1 MYPLKLKPAL
11 KDYIWGGNKLK
22 KDFNIKSDKSI
33 VAEAWEL
40 STHKDGSS
48 IILNGE
54 LKDKTFAEAL
64 NIWGLE
70 ANCPILIK
78 LIDAKENLS
87 VQVHPNDEY
96 AERVENSKGKTEMWY
111 VVDCEE
117 NAALTFGFIKDMD
130 KDEFC
135 ERIQNNSLTE
145 VLNKVPVK
153 KGDVFFIEAG
163 TIHSIGAGMLI
174 AEIQQNSNITY
185 RVYDFG
191 RVDANG
197 KSRELHIDKAIE
209 VTNLKKAKDSAD
221 TSGETIQKS
230 GYTET
235 TLAKCK
241 YFNTKKLNIDTK
253 AELPS
258 NEQSF
263 NSLLILEGEGVIKFD
278 NETLNFSKGDSFYIP
293 QSTPAYTIEGK
304 SEIILTSL

>member
-22 KDFNIKSDKSI
+22 KDFNIKSDKNI
-33 VAEAWEL
+33 IAEAWEL
-40 STHKDGSS
+40 STHKDGDS

-54 LKDKTFAEAL
+54 LKDKTLTEAL

-70 ANCPILIK
+70 SNCPILIK

-96 AERVENSKGKTEMWY
+96 AQRVENSNGKTEMWY
-111 VVDCEE
+111 VVDCELD
-117 NAALTFGFIKDMD
+117 AALTFGFIKDMT
-130 KDEFC
+130 KNEFC
-135 ERIQNNSLTE
+135 ERIQNNTLTE

-174 AEIQQNSNITY
+174 AEIQQNSNVTY

-197 KSRELHIDKAIE
+197 KGRELHIDKAIE
-209 VTNLKKAKDSAD
+209 VTNLKKAQDSAD
-221 TSGETIQKS
+221 TSGETIQKLN
-230 GYTET
+230 YTET

-241 YFNTKKLNIDTK
+241 YFNTKKLNVDMK

-258 NEQSF
+258 NDDSF
-263 NSLLILEGEGVIKFD
+263 NSLLILEGKGVIKFT
-278 NETLNFSKGDSFYIP
+278 NETLDFSKGDSFYIP
-293 QSTPAYTIEGK
+293 QSTPAYTIEGRA
-304 SEIILTSL
+304 EIILTSL